1 MGARPKDD
9 KMSTPSPISVEAL
22 HQRVQSI
29 FLSCG
34 FTPQNAE
41 AVTDV
46 IVAGE
51 RDQCKSHGIYRIEGC
66 LRVIKEGMVKPDAI
80 PDIVD
85 TGKAVIEVDAN
96 AGFSNPAFFAAKDTL
111 VARAKETGL
120 AALVIRD
127 CLHFS
132 ALWHDVEALAKEG
145 LAALSMCPSY
155 AAVAPTGGSE
165 PLLGTNP
172 FAFGWPRPDS
182 PPYVFDFATSV
193 AARGEIELHRR
204 AGTPIPEGWAID
216 RDGNPTTDPDAA
228 LAGAML
234 PFGGHKGSAIST
246 MVELL
251 AGALLGEFMSQ
262 EALEFSGGTHLL
274 PRHGALILA
283 LDPETFSARSGRDP
297 LAEGERLLTA
307 IAGQGARLP
316 SQRRFK
322 AREESLSQGITLS
335 EAELAQLDLFETKGL
350 AAL

>member
-1 MGARPKDD
+1 MAK
-9 KMSTPSPISVEAL
+9 PISVETL
-22 HQRVQSI
+22 HTRVRSI
-29 FLSCG
+29 FEKCG
-34 FTPQNAE
+34 MSEANAE
-41 AVTDV
+41 AVAAV

-51 RDQCKSHGIYRIEGC
+51 RDACKSHGIYRIEGC
-66 LRVIKEGMVKPDAI
+66 MRVLAAGKVEPQAVPEL
-80 PDIVD
+80 VD

-96 AGFSNPAFFAAKDTL
+96 GGFSNPAFDAAKTAL

-145 LAALSMCPSY
+145 LASLSMCPSY
-155 AAVAPTGGSE
+155 ASVAPTGGKE

-172 FAFGWPRPDS
+172 IAFGWPRPAEH
-182 PPYVFDFATSV
+182 PYVFDFATSV

-204 AGTPIPEGWAID
+204 AGTEIPDGWALD
-216 RDGNPTTDPDAA
+216 KEGNPTNDPDAA

-251 AGALLGEFMSQ
+251 AGAMLGEFMSK
-262 EALEFSGGTHLL
+262 EALDFMGGTHLL
-274 PRHGALILA
+274 PRHGALVLA
-283 LDPETFSARSGRDP
+283 LDPATFSARSGRDP

-307 IAGQGARLP
+307 IGAQGARLP

-322 AREESLSQGITLS
+322 ARDLSLREGIELS
-335 EAELAQLDLFETKGL
+335 DAELAQLDLFEAQGL